1 MNPGGRVT
9 IKVGGTI
16 WSRFLVAVAVMRV
29 FWLQFV
35 LAILAWMVAG
45 VVLHETP
52 LFAGAVLFVIGTFM
66 AVNAAGIDPGQ
77 LLIRGEIT
85 FTPTG
90 VSQKM
95 VWGSVRERGWV
106 WVRSAHEVAGRLH
119 LVLGSMH
126 SRAGLPFS

>member
-52 LFAGAVLFVIGTFM
+52 LFAGAVLFRMWIVPKGPLM
-66 AVNAAGIDPGQ
+66 PCSAACPC
-77 LLIRGEIT
+77 
-85 FTPTG
+85 
-90 VSQKM
+90 
-95 VWGSVRERGWV
+95 
-106 WVRSAHEVAGRLH
+106 HC
-119 LVLGSMH
+119 
-126 SRAGLPFS
+126 

>member
-1 MNPGGRVT
+1 MTWPAVWENDNLAEAIVSRWKKPIFPNGLVGLMNPGGRVT

-52 LFAGAVLFVIGTFM
+52 LL
-66 AVNAAGIDPGQ
+66 
-77 LLIRGEIT
+77 
-85 FTPTG
+85 
-90 VSQKM
+90 
-95 VWGSVRERGWV
+95 REN
-106 WVRSAHEVAGRLH
+106 
-119 LVLGSMH
+119 
-126 SRAGLPFS
+126 